1 MALFRC
7 VRCLPH
13 PLTERHVQEG
23 QNPRQHRCEKL
34 KNCINFFVSCVIG
47 KPRPVVTWYRNEQV
61 ASNVS
66 TVLKTSVGGHFVRNE
81 ITVRNLG
88 RQDLHSQLKCHA
100 SNNNR
105 THPLE
110 ATVHV
115 DMNCKYTQ
123 SVVVIVLMATREKQQ
138 QKVLS
143 CENFSYFSSFLK

>member
-1 MALFRC
+1 MALCRW

-13 PLTERHVQEG
+13 TPTQPHTEVGQIPLK
-23 QNPRQHRCEKL
+23 NSCENL

-66 TVLKTSVGGHFVRNE
+66 TVLKTSVGGHLIRSE

-115 DMNCKYTQ
+115 DMNCKYTH

-143 CENFSYFSSFLK
+143 CENLSYLSSFSK

>member
-1 MALFRC
+1 
-7 VRCLPH
+7 
-13 PLTERHVQEG
+13 
-23 QNPRQHRCEKL
+23 
-34 KNCINFFVSCVIG
+34 
-47 KPRPVVTWYRNEQV
+47 VVTWYRNEQV

-66 TVLKTSVGGHFVRNE
+66 TVLKTSAGGHLVRNE

-123 SVVVIVLMATREKQQ
+123 SVVVICLRPPERSKNKRFLALRTFLISLLSQSRLVL
-138 QKVLS
+138 
-143 CENFSYFSSFLK
+143 

>member
-1 MALFRC
+1 M
-7 VRCLPH
+7 
-13 PLTERHVQEG
+13 
-23 QNPRQHRCEKL
+23 
-34 KNCINFFVSCVIG
+34 
-47 KPRPVVTWYRNEQV
+47 VTWYRNEQV

-66 TVLKTSVGGHFVRNE
+66 TVLKSSVGDHLVSNE

-123 SVVVIVLMATREKQQ
+123 CAVVIMLTTTREKQK
-138 QKVLS
+138 QKVWL
-143 CENFSYFSSFLK
+143 